1 MSIDRKHIDR
11 IKKKVAEE
19 YPEFKDI
26 EPEVSE
32 KDIKPQSSVYEKLEL
47 GVPKQFKSIYR
58 LKFERVVITADKIR
72 MDRILLV
79 TLDEN
84 LEIIK
89 IVESR

>member
-1 MSIDRKHIDR
+1 MAIDRKHIDR
-11 IKKKVAEE
+11 IKKMIAEK

-26 EPEVSE
+26 EPEVSKKE
-32 KDIKPQSSVYEKLEL
+32 IGPQSGVYEKLDL
-47 GVPKQFKSIYR
+47 GVPKQFRNIYR
-58 LKFERVVITADKIR
+58 LKFERAVRTADEVR

-84 LEIIK
+84 FEVIK